1 MLANVTYAVADDCIP
16 ISQAYQPPTNK
27 HASRHARDQLRTDQ
41 LRDCDALH
49 ATRHATGAQVLTDL
63 EDDDNGDLDRQERRV
78 RARLNP
84 EPAESDDSSESV
96 DGVLDRHAQAYNQDD
111 AFIDDG
117 GADSEA
123 EELDEEDEGPEST
136 GFDERSHTPT

>member
-1 MLANVTYAVADDCIP
+1 MYTCMLANVTYAIADDCIP
-16 ISQAYQPPTNK
+16 ISQADCIPISQANQPPTNK

-78 RARLNP
+78 RARLHP
-84 EPAESDDSSESV
+84 VPAQPDDESAS
-96 DGVLDRHAQAYNQDD
+96 G
-111 AFIDDG
+111 
-117 GADSEA
+117 
-123 EELDEEDEGPEST
+123 
-136 GFDERSHTPT
+136 